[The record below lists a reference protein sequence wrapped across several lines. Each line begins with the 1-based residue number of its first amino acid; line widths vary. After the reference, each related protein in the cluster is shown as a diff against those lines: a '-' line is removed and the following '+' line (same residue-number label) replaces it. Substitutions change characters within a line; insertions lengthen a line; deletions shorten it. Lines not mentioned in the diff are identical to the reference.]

1 MANPIVSGYSCYA
14 QKGTVIARQKKV
26 RHTLLGSCISR
37 EKGSTLMQ
45 TRTACTCLSTGGVQ
59 LSCNKK
65 HRHKPVVEIVS
76 LEAKVSSSFHR
87 CIKDPSL
94 LFGES
99 LKEHFAKTEKSVN
112 LILHFCAL
120 SLKNSAWHKHNSGLP
135 VVPSDWNWH
144 LTVQWEQSEGCFF
157 FVLLFLWNWLHFVF
171 LQPQ

>member
-1 MANPIVSGYSCYA
+1 LLETEGLIRKSTSPIYRAGNCSGRKIHHPVANPIVPGYSCYA

-94 LFGES
+94 LFGER
-99 LKEHFAKTEKSVN
+99 V
-112 LILHFCAL
+112 
-120 SLKNSAWHKHNSGLP
+120 
-135 VVPSDWNWH
+135 
-144 LTVQWEQSEGCFF
+144 
-157 FVLLFLWNWLHFVF
+157 
-171 LQPQ
+171 